1 MSDYRVNFYKTLL
14 SSQGH
19 SFKCLQREIEVRSD
33 TPSGAL
39 TIAQARLGPGL
50 EPDCIEVIRTGR
62 SSDFYETLD
71 ERHPRTQAS

>member
-19 SFKCLQREIEVRSD
+19 SFKCLQKEIEIQSD

-39 TIAQARLGPGL
+39 ALAQNRLGAGF
-50 EPDCIEVIRTGR
+50 EPDCVEVIRTGR
-62 SSDFYETLD
+62 SSGFHETLD
-71 ERHPRTQAS
+71 ESRH

>member
-19 SFKCLQREIEVRSD
+19 SFKRLQKEIEVQSD

-39 TIAQARLGPGL
+39 TLAQSRLGPGF
-50 EPDCIEVIRTGR
+50 EPDCIEVIRAGR
-62 SSDFYETLD
+62 SSGFSETLD
-71 ERHPRTQAS
+71 ERRRQMQAS